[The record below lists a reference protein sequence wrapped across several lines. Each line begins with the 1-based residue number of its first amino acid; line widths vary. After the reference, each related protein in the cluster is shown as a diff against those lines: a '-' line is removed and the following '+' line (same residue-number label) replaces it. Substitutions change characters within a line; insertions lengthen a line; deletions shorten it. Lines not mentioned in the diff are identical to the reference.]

1 MPVAENEKTAV
12 QVLPHNDKSGNFE
25 IVAEQLSAVTR
36 RMHEELNTSSESV
49 KPLFDHIIDKPGKML
64 RPAMV
69 LLAGGSCGEIND
81 THIEIAAMFELIHTA
96 TLFHDDVIDEAHSR
110 RNAETVNS
118 LWGNECAVLS
128 GDFLLSR
135 VFAMSSRM
143 DCRQCSDVLAE
154 TATRICHGEL
164 TQNMQRQN
172 WQLDEDAY
180 FEIIKDKTA
189 VLFESCC
196 YLGSLASKADNEQV
210 AGLSAFGLNLGLA
223 FQITDDLLDIVGDEN
238 MAGKTLGSDFLKG
251 KITLPVIHLLK
262 TASNS
267 EKETAIQHLSDAGS
281 FRSDIA
287 DVLTRSGSIAY
298 GRSVASSFCEKAT
311 RSLTS
316 LPDSDAKA
324 ALVSIAESV
333 ASRC

>member
-1 MPVAENEKTAV
+1 MPVPENKKTAV
-12 QVLPHNDKSGNFE
+12 QVLPHNDKSANFE
-25 IVAEQLSAVTR
+25 IVAEELSAVTK
-36 RMHEELNTSSESV
+36 RMHEELDTSNESV
-49 KPLFDHIIDKPGKML
+49 KALFDHIIDKPGKML

-69 LLAGGSCGEIND
+69 LLAGDSCGKIND

-96 TLFHDDVIDEAHSR
+96 TLLHDDVIDEAQSR

-135 VFAMSSRM
+135 VFAMSSHM

-164 TQNMQRQN
+164 MQNMQRQN
-172 WQLDEDAY
+172 WQLNEDEY

-196 YLGSLASKADNEQV
+196 YLGGLASKANDEQV
-210 AGLSAFGLNLGLA
+210 VGLSAFGLNLGLA

-251 KITLPVIHLLK
+251 KITLPVIHLLR
-262 TASNS
+262 TVSDS
-267 EKETAIQHLSDAGS
+267 EKEAAIQQISDAGS

-287 DVLTRSGSIAY
+287 KMLTRSGSIAY
-298 GRSVASSFCEKAT
+298 ARSVASGFCEKAIK
-311 RSLTS
+311 SLTS
-316 LPDSDAKA
+316 LPESNAKA
-324 ALVSIAESV
+324 SLVRIAESV